1 MFVCIYSKCL
11 LSDVLRNSADAE
23 AGKHLYDTE
32 DAADFMVSGSDDPVG
47 GFGKGVRKIYEKYR
61 AAGIQD
67 VTLRLYAG
75 DRHEIFEMKQTG
87 EQVYQDLYEWMQSKM
102 EV

>member
-11 LSDVLRNSADAE
+11 LSDVLAVIQQTQKD
-23 AGKHLYDTE
+23 GKHLYDTE
-32 DAADFMVSGSDDPVG
+32 DAAIFMVSGSDDPVG

-75 DRHEIFEMKQTG
+75 DRHEILNETDR